1 MDKTRRFEKF
11 GVKMSYEKDMM
22 EKIQRGEILPDRLD
36 VPLLKYLWDV
46 SPLSF
51 GKKDNFHT
59 FFKKTTVLN
68 SFSDNEIRIFTK
80 FLHKREFMA
89 NEVIFRQGDSGYGFY
104 FIFEGSV
111 NIFANHLNNN
121 MLDPG
126 ELVIRLDRRQY
137 FGEMGL
143 LEEFNRRSA
152 TVIAN
157 EHTVLLGIFKPDLD
171 KMLEVYPVLGAKFL
185 RETALIMANRMGQLT
200 REIMSLK
207 KKIKE
212 LEQRV

>member
-1 MDKTRRFEKF
+1 
-11 GVKMSYEKDMM
+11 MSYEKDMM
-22 EKIQRGEILPDRLD
+22 EKIQRGEIIPDRLD

-111 NIFANHLNNN
+111 NIYANHLNNN
-121 MLDPG
+121 MLDHG

-152 TVIAN
+152 TVVAN

>member
-1 MDKTRRFEKF
+1 
-11 GVKMSYEKDMM
+11 MSYEKEMM
-22 EKIQRGEILPDRLD
+22 EKIEKGETIPDRLD
-36 VPLLKYLWDV
+36 VPLLKYLWDA

-51 GKKDNFHT
+51 GTKENFHT
-59 FFKKTTVLN
+59 FFKKISVLS

-80 FLHKREFMA
+80 FLHRREFIA

-111 NIFANHLNNN
+111 DIYANHLSHNLQDN
-121 MLDPG
+121 G
-126 ELVIRLDRRQY
+126 EFVIRLDRRQY

-143 LEEFNRRSA
+143 LEDFNRRSA
-152 TVIAN
+152 TVIAHEN
-157 EHTVLLGIFKPDLD
+157 TVLLGIFKPDLE
-171 KMLEVYPVLGAKFL
+171 KMLEFYPVLGAKFL

-200 REIMSLK
+200 REVMSLK

>member
-1 MDKTRRFEKF
+1 
-11 GVKMSYEKDMM
+11 MSYEKDVM
-22 EKIQRGEILPDRLD
+22 EKTQRGEVLPDRLD
-36 VPLLKYLWDV
+36 VPLLKYLWDA

-51 GKKDNFHT
+51 RTKDNYHN
-59 FFKKTTVLN
+59 FFKKISVLN

-80 FLHKREFMA
+80 FLHRREFVA

-104 FIFEGSV
+104 FIFSGSV
-111 NIFANHLNNN
+111 DIFSNHTNDMEGN
-121 MLDPG
+121 G
-126 ELVIRLDRRQY
+126 EFIIRLEKMQY

-152 TVIAN
+152 TIIAHEN
-157 EHTVLLGIFKPDLD
+157 TVLMGIFKPDLEM
-171 KMLEVYPVLGAKFL
+171 MLELHPVLGAKFL

-200 REIMSLK
+200 REIISLK
-207 KKIKE
+207 KKVKE